1 VHSVLCYG
9 PARSGQGQLL
19 PLASPR
25 VGRAPGDAEGETGL
39 GTISFSFSANTD
51 RDYEEKESLWEYAHH
66 HQEHT
71 RIFNGVPGVTPAK
84 IIDKM

>member
-1 VHSVLCYG
+1 MAQCSQDRVSYS
-9 PARSGQGQLL
+9 PL
-19 PLASPR
+19 PHLASAEPR
-25 VGRAPGDAEGETGL
+25 VIAEEETGL

>member
-1 VHSVLCYG
+1 MAQCSQDRVSYS
-9 PARSGQGQLL
+9 PL
-19 PLASPR
+19 PHLASAEPR
-25 VGRAPGDAEGETGL
+25 VIAEEETGL

-51 RDYEEKESLWEYAHH
+51 WDYEGKETLWEYAHH

>member
-1 VHSVLCYG
+1 M
-9 PARSGQGQLL
+9 AQRSQDRVSQ
-19 PLASPR
+19 PQSASPR

-51 RDYEEKESLWEYAHH
+51 RDYKEKGTLWEYAHH
-66 HQEHT
+66 LQEHT
-71 RIFNGVPGVTPAK
+71 GIFHGVPGLTPAK